1 MSNMIRL
8 LFASILFLC
17 CVTLAAAEE
26 KAPAKE
32 APAKPEGVFDQ
43 NLPSPTVEK
52 VPDLDQ
58 FLIIPLRI
66 YRLKSTDL
74 PAANC
79 ALTDKDLHRIVGKV
93 NRVWAYGGVYF
104 GLESIVEETAATDR
118 LLRLPEKKEPEK
130 TAPQEKNTEKVLP
143 QEKQKEQKEKAEEK
157 KAEKSGEKNEAPKTP
172 GQGAD
177 PLLDSRLYRALIPA
191 RTREFPGFRVY
202 YIHQFDV
209 NGIYYGR
216 REAMVKETA
225 RLRQVPG
232 GIDEP
237 LPRVTSHE
245 LGHGLTL
252 PHRQDNTNLMAS
264 GTSGTT
270 FNEAEVAQARK
281 AAKELPATIK
291 HADLEKP
298 DAKRSEAEQKQRAE
312 WANDLRAIV
321 RELQK

>member
-1 MSNMIRL
+1 MPNMIRL
-8 LFASILFLC
+8 FVATILFFC
-17 CVTLAAAEE
+17 CATLTEAED
-26 KAPAKE
+26 KTPAKE
-32 APAKPEGVFDQ
+32 TPKPEGVFDE
-43 NLPSPTVEK
+43 NLPSPTVAK

-79 ALTDKDLHRIVGKV
+79 ELADKDLHRIVGKV

-104 GLESIVEETAATDR
+104 GLESIVEETAATER
-118 LLRLPEKKEPEK
+118 LLRLPEKKEAEK
-130 TAPQEKNTEKVLP
+130 EKPQEKKAEKDLP
-143 QEKQKEQKEKAEEK
+143 QEKQKEQKEKAGEKKEEK
-157 KAEKSGEKNEAPKTP
+157 KEPAPKPP

-177 PLLDSRLYRALIPA
+177 QMLDSRLYRALIPA
-191 RTREFPGFRVY
+191 KTREFPGFRVY

-225 RLRQVPG
+225 RLRKVPG

-270 FNEAEVAQARK
+270 FNEAEVAQARE
-281 AAKELPATIK
+281 AAKALPATIPY
-291 HADLEKP
+291 ADLEKP

-312 WANDLRAIV
+312 WATDLRAIV
-321 RELQK
+321 KELQK

>member
-1 MSNMIRL
+1 MRVL
-8 LFASILFLC
+8 LIFFLLLCTTFA
-17 CVTLAAAEE
+17 VAEE
-26 KAPAKE
+26 TVPAIE
-32 APAKPEGVFDQ
+32 PAKPEGVFDDK
-43 NLPSPTVEK
+43 LPSPTVAK
-52 VPDLDQ
+52 VPELDE

-66 YRLKSTDL
+66 YRLKSADL

-79 ALTDKDLHRIVGKV
+79 ELTDKDLHRIVGKV

-104 GLESIVEETAATDR
+104 GLESIQEETAATDR
-118 LLRLPEKKEPEK
+118 LLRLPEKKEADK
-130 TAPQEKNTEKVLP
+130 ARPQEEKAERILP
-143 QEKQKEQKEKAEEK
+143 QEKQKEQKGKTEEK
-157 KAEKSGEKNEAPKTP
+157 EGENKEGKKEPAPKPP

-177 PLLDSRLYRALIPA
+177 QLLESRLYRALIPPK
-191 RTREFPGFRVY
+191 TREFGGFRVY

-225 RLRQVPG
+225 RLRKVPG

-252 PHRQDNTNLMAS
+252 PHRQDSTNLMAS
-264 GTSGTT
+264 GTTGTT
-270 FNEAEVAQARK
+270 FNAAEVAQARK
-281 AAKELPATIK
+281 AAKELPASIK
-291 HADLEKP
+291 YGDLEKP

-312 WANDLRAIV
+312 WGADLREIV
-321 RELQK
+321 KELQK